1 MKKWTILLLV
11 GVIALTVVVVPASAQ
26 TIRTPYEGSE
36 ECGDVITSYARE
48 WFSEDGVY
56 HVRNGLLECTDT
68 LPSEPRVSGDVF
80 LTVNWN
86 FQFIMGRPFGPM
98 WGKIHLENEGG
109 YWEGIWVGE
118 ITELEG
124 YSYIDAVMRGYGDY
138 EGLQA
143 RATYFKNSP
152 LSSTYQVSGFIMNPG
167 GK

>member
-11 GVIALTVVVVPASAQ
+11 GVMALTVVVVPASAQ
-26 TIRTPYEGSE
+26 TIRTDYVGSE
-36 ECGDVITSYARE
+36 ECGDVITSDARE

-56 HVRNGLLECTDT
+56 HVRYGWLECTDT
-68 LPSEPRVSGDVF
+68 VPSEPRVSGDVF

-86 FQFIMGRPFGPM
+86 FQFTITHPFGPM
-98 WGKIHLENEGG
+98 WGKIRLENEGG

-124 YSYIDAVMRGYGDY
+124 SSHIYAVMRGYGDY

-143 RATYFKNSP
+143 RATYFKDSP
-152 LSSTYQVSGFIMNPG
+152 MSSTYQVSGFIMNPG
-167 GK
+167 GE